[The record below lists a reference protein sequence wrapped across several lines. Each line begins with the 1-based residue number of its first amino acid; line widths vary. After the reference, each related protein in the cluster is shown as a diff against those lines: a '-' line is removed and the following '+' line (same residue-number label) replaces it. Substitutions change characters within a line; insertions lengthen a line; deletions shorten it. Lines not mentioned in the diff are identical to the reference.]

1 MIISVNKGGLSNRI
15 KALVS
20 CLRYSDEKN
29 IECGVIWKVLNNYTK
44 EVHLLNCKYSNL
56 FNIEGVSEISTELE
70 NILHYDTLYYSHCLM
85 VFEQD
90 NIPHNFNTF
99 ESKCSVVFTGKD
111 YKNRNIDFMYNS
123 IPRNVIENY
132 LPYFKRLRLIGE
144 LEQKVNDFSMGLFN
158 DNTVSVHIR
167 SWNRNGESGR
177 RDFLFNI
184 KKFENE
190 IERRICDF
198 VEKGIDDFKF
208 YLSTD
213 SQEVRDYFINQYIN
227 KDRIVVYPR
236 TTRLDTSRDFPEG
249 IQEDLIELFLLGK
262 NKSLIGSHFS
272 SYSEVAWWL
281 AECPEDVVIL

>member
-1 MIISVNKGGLSNRI
+1 MIISINKGGLSNRI
-15 KALVS
+15 KSLVS
-20 CLRYSDEKN
+20 CLRYANEKK
-29 IECGVIWKVLNNYTK
+29 IECGIIWKVLNNYNK
-44 EVHLLNCKYSNL
+44 EVHLLNCKYNKL
-56 FNIEGVSEISTELE
+56 FNIKKVSEISEDLE
-70 NILHYDTLYYSHCLM
+70 DILHYDTLYHSHCLM
-85 VFEQD
+85 IFDKD
-90 NIPHNFNTF
+90 NIPYNFNTF
-99 ESKCSVVFTGKD
+99 NSNCNIKFSYNDNFR
-111 YKNRNIDFMYNS
+111 RNIDYMYNL
-123 IPRNVIENY
+123 IPKNVIENY
-132 LPYFKRLRLIGE
+132 LPYFKRLKLIDE

-184 KKFENE
+184 KKFEDE

-198 VEKGIDDFKF
+198 IEKGIDDFKF

-213 SQEVRDYFINQYIN
+213 SQEVKDYFTNQYIN
-227 KDRIVVYPR
+227 KEKIIVYPR
-236 TTRLDTSRDFPEG
+236 TTRLDTSRDFPDG
-249 IQEDLIELFLLGK
+249 VQEDLIELFLLGK